1 MSDTI
6 YALSSGALPAAIGI
20 IRISGPAAGSALAS
34 LAGGLPPE
42 RTPVVRKLRDHEGDT
57 LDVALVLWF
66 PGRRT
71 ATGEDLAE
79 LHCHGG
85 RAVVAA
91 VLNALAAVPGLR
103 EAEPGEFTRR
113 AFSTVGW
120 IWPRPKGSVICFQLK
135 PNCSVAVPCRRRVEP
150 SRVGSMNGAAG
161 VLRWLPRSR
170 R

>member
-103 EAEPGEFTRR
+103 EAEPGNLPACLSQR
-113 AFSTVGW
+113 SG
-120 IWPRPKGSVICFQLK
+120 GSG
-135 PNCSVAVPCRRRVEP
+135 R
-150 SRVGSMNGAAG
+150 G
-161 VLRWLPRSR
+161 
-170 R
+170 